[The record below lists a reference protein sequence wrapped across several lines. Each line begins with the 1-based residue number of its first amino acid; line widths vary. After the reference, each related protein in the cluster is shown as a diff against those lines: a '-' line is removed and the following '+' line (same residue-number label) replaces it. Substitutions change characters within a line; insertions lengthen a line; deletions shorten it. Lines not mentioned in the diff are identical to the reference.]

1 MLVPVFSLQL
11 NNKVFPRTVAVG
23 KFNGKQ
29 SCLVGATAGN
39 KVFIHSPRDINPQA
53 QQLEGNISLLNVN
66 QVITSL
72 ACGQLDE
79 QLKKDLLVVGT
90 STNIVAYD
98 IDRNVDIF
106 FKENPDGAHAITIGQ
121 WGELPEQLA
130 IVGGNCSIHGF
141 NKKSEDV
148 LWTVTG
154 DNVSS
159 LALLDFNSD
168 GYNEL
173 VVGSEDYDIRVFR
186 EDQLIAEMQETET
199 IVSIC
204 SLDGTRFGYALAN
217 GTVGIYERSNR
228 SWRIKSRNI
237 AVVLQAFDVDG
248 DGVDEL
254 VTGWSNGKVD
264 IRSDRHGEVIFK
276 ESLNSSIAGIVKA
289 DYRVPGEKL
298 LICCSNEGEVRGFK
312 FSRQDSNAVAA
323 NLYKDRQEA
332 IRDLA
337 QKKQALLLELDHLQE
352 AIKQSQVTN
361 SRQNKTMV
369 FDSEAEIPANTE
381 IQTVLTVEKRQ
392 NNFPAHIAVKMKTSN
407 RKNNNNN
414 LYFILSYDHSFHS
427 DTIIR
432 VVTIFAEGLFKGEC
446 LVVHPAASQVHQSI
460 VVPIISPRDVPVDL
474 HIQVFVGLK
483 SSTLFHVFELARPLP
498 IFAMY
503 LLIENSSDQEPKG
516 FVTFYIN
523 ERIPRVLAWI
533 NHHFLLAQE
542 YAPNSPSLYVT
553 FLAVRN
559 DSKLI
564 IKMQQNG
571 QVTIQTDDME
581 LAGNIVQSMGKFL
594 NIEDLQTTG
603 DFPQELEM
611 LQKVFSQI
619 EEYQVARQ
627 RISSDMAEHSNIIRS
642 FLIRAEDARLLGDIS
657 VMKRNYIDLLNL
669 NRDLIH
675 GYKIRSTNHEELMK
689 NLRFLNQMVQK
700 AGNLRIGKYKT
711 IAINQCREAIKAN
724 NAQLLIK
731 TIKTGNV

>member
-1 MLVPVFSLQL
+1 M
-11 NNKVFPRTVAVG
+11 AV
-23 KFNGKQ
+23 KLIYYYSF
-29 SCLVGATAGN
+29 
-39 KVFIHSPRDINPQA
+39 F
-53 QQLEGNISLLNVN
+53 
-66 QVITSL
+66 
-72 ACGQLDE
+72 E
-79 QLKKDLLVVGT
+79 Q
-90 STNIVAYD
+90 
-98 IDRNVDIF
+98 
-106 FKENPDGAHAITIGQ
+106 
-121 WGELPEQLA
+121 
-130 IVGGNCSIHGF
+130 
-141 NKKSEDV
+141 
-148 LWTVTG
+148 
-154 DNVSS
+154 
-159 LALLDFNSD
+159 
-168 GYNEL
+168 L
-173 VVGSEDYDIRVFR
+173 VVGSEDYDLRVFR

-204 SLDGTRFGYALAN
+204 SLVGTRFGYALAN

-289 DYRVPGEKL
+289 DYRVPGESL

-312 FSRQDSNAVAA
+312 FSEQDSNAVAA

-337 QKKQALLLELDHLQE
+337 QKKQAILLELEHLE
-352 AIKQSQVTN
+352 DATRQSLETR
-361 SRQNKTMV
+361 SKQNKPIV
-369 FDSEAEIPANTE
+369 FDSEAEIP
-381 IQTVLTVEKRQ
+381 V
-392 NNFPAHIAVKMKTSN
+392 H
-407 RKNNNNN
+407 
-414 LYFILSYDHSFHS
+414 
-427 DTIIR
+427 TIIR

-446 LVVHPAASQVHQSI
+446 LVVHPAASQVHESI
-460 VVPIISPRDVPVDL
+460 DVPIIPPRDAPIDL
-474 HIQVFVGLK
+474 HIQIFVGLK
-483 SSTLFHVFELARPLP
+483 SGTLFHVFELARPLP
-498 IFAMY
+498 MFSMY
-503 LLIENSSDQEPKG
+503 LLTENSSDLEPKG

-533 NHHFLLAQE
+533 NHHFLLVQE
-542 YAPNSPSLYVT
+542 YAPNAPSLYVT

-564 IKMQQNG
+564 IKMQPNG

-581 LAGNIVQSMGKFL
+581 LAGNVVQSMGKFL

-619 EEYQVARQ
+619 EEYQIARQ
-627 RISSDMAEHSNIIRS
+627 RISSDMAEHANIIRS

-675 GYKIRSTNHEELMK
+675 GYKIRCTNHEELMK

-700 AGNLRIGKYKT
+700 AGNLRIGRYKT
-711 IAINQCREAIKAN
+711 IATNQCRAAIKAN

>member
-106 FKENPDGAHAITIGQ
+106 FKENPDGAHAITIGH

-141 NKKSEDV
+141 NKKCEDV

-204 SLDGTRFGYALAN
+204 SLVGTRFGYALAN

-289 DYRVPGEKL
+289 DYRVPGENL
-298 LICCSNEGEVRGFK
+298 LICCSNEGEVRAFK
-312 FSRQDSNAVAA
+312 FSEQDSNAVAA

-337 QKKQALLLELDHLQE
+337 QKKQAILLELEHLEE
-352 AIKQSQVTN
+352 ATRQSQEKN
-361 SRQNKTMV
+361 RQNKQIV

-381 IQTVLTVEKRQ
+381 IQTILTVEKKQ
-392 NNFPAHIAVKMKTSN
+392 NNYPAHIAVRMKTSN
-407 RKNNNNN
+407 
-414 LYFILSYDHSFHS
+414 H
-427 DTIIR
+427 TIIR

-446 LVVHPAASQVHQSI
+446 LVVHPAASQVHESI
-460 VVPIISPRDVPVDL
+460 AVPIIPPRDAPIDL
-474 HIQVFVGLK
+474 HIQIFVGLK

-498 IFAMY
+498 IFSMY
-503 LLIENSSDQEPKG
+503 LLIENSSDREPKG

-533 NHHFLLAQE
+533 NHDFLLAQE
-542 YAPNSPSLYVT
+542 YAPNAASLYVT

-611 LQKVFSQI
+611 LQKVFTQI

-627 RISSDMAEHSNIIRS
+627 RISSDMAEHANIIRS

-657 VMKRNYIDLLNL
+657 VMKQNYIDLINL

-675 GYKIRSTNHEELMK
+675 GYKIRCTNHEELMK
-689 NLRFLNQMVQK
+689 NLRFLNQIVQK

>member
-39 KVFIHSPRDINPQA
+39 KVFIHSPRDVNPQA

-106 FKENPDGAHAITIGQ
+106 FKENPDGAHAITIGH

-130 IVGGNCSIHGF
+130 IIGGNCSIHGF

-173 VVGSEDYDIRVFR
+173 VVGSEDYDLRVFR

-204 SLDGTRFGYALAN
+204 SLVGTRFGYALAN

-289 DYRVPGEKL
+289 DYRVPGESL

-312 FSRQDSNAVAA
+312 FSEQDSNAVAA

-337 QKKQALLLELDHLQE
+337 QKKQAILLELEHLE
-352 AIKQSQVTN
+352 DATRQSLETR
-361 SRQNKTMV
+361 SKPNKPIV
-369 FDSEAEIPANTE
+369 FDSEAEIPAHTE
-381 IQTVLTVEKRQ
+381 IQTILTVEKRQ
-392 NNFPAHIAVKMKTSN
+392 NNSPAHIAVRMKTSN
-407 RKNNNNN
+407 N
-414 LYFILSYDHSFHS
+414 
-427 DTIIR
+427 TIIR

-446 LVVHPAASQVHQSI
+446 LVVHPAASQVHESI
-460 VVPIISPRDVPVDL
+460 DVPIIPPRDAPIDL
-474 HIQVFVGLK
+474 HIQIFVGLK
-483 SSTLFHVFELARPLP
+483 SGTLFHVFELARPLP
-498 IFAMY
+498 MFSMY
-503 LLIENSSDQEPKG
+503 LLIENSSDLEPKG

-533 NHHFLLAQE
+533 NHHFLLVQE
-542 YAPNSPSLYVT
+542 YAPNAPSLYVT

-564 IKMQQNG
+564 IKMQPNG

-581 LAGNIVQSMGKFL
+581 LAGNVVQSMGKFL

-619 EEYQVARQ
+619 EEYQIARQ
-627 RISSDMAEHSNIIRS
+627 RISSDMAEHANIIRS

-675 GYKIRSTNHEELMK
+675 GYKIRCTNHEELMK

-700 AGNLRIGKYKT
+700 AGNLRIGRYKT
-711 IAINQCREAIKAN
+711 IATNQCRAAIKAN